1 MADSGPSRGPQ
12 ANPPHGKNGRRVPY
26 WLEVV
31 AVVASIVSSAAVVV
45 GLIYAGVQLHA
56 AKEGLR
62 TAQQQLEQERKTA
75 ETNFTANAVKVVAEQ
90 EVLTAYYRLQR
101 LANEIERIKMRAKG
115 RRVKGEAEFNP
126 QWPEP
131 GPAPAGGPGASCDR
145 AMETVYAS
153 FPPAE
158 RRQQMLCDVNL
169 VFQRYFYVK
178 VLYEKNSADKTVI
191 NSALYEELGA
201 LKQIAGSLGGCLEVM
216 AEKFGQVAELSEAV
230 LATKESISAAPL
242 EQASAEAG
250 PGGSGG
256 D

>member
-1 MADSGPSRGPQ
+1 
-12 ANPPHGKNGRRVPY
+12 VPY

-62 TAQQQLEQERKTA
+62 TAQQQLEQERQTA

-101 LANEIERIKMRAKG
+101 LANEIEELKVRARAQSG
-115 RRVKGEAEFNP
+115 EGEAEFH
-126 QWPEP
+126 PE
-131 GPAPAGGPGASCDR
+131 GRGAGGPGASCDR

-191 NSALYEELGA
+191 DSALYEELGA
-201 LKQIAGSLGGCLEVM
+201 LKQIAGSLGGCLDVM

-242 EQASAEAG
+242 EQASADAG
-250 PGGSGG
+250 PGGSSS